1 MPLRPIRKSDTTS
14 IWRLILPSVWRV
26 FPCSPVDKKPLTK
39 HGFKDGTTN
48 ESEVRKMF
56 AEHPKAMVGVACGA
70 ESGVWCLDPDA
81 PTETN
86 PIDARESLK
95 ASQAEHGALPPTHTH
110 VTPGGGNHLIFR
122 WRGDRAPITNREGA
136 LKGKHINVRG
146 E

>member
-1 MPLRPIRKSDTTS
+1 MNAPQTNPEIRHNINLALDLAE
-14 IWRLILPSVWRV
+14 RGWRV

-86 PIDARESLK
+86 PIDA
-95 ASQAEHGALPPTHTH
+95 
-110 VTPGGGNHLIFR
+110 
-122 WRGDRAPITNREGA
+122 
-136 LKGKHINVRG
+136 
-146 E
+146 